1 MSISELICKELK
13 VEGIDFTKPANFVKL
28 LDLLFQFNKHFKLII
43 NRRTKSFLEDTLN
56 IIWEELDEKRYE
68 HPLQIKEL
76 SCMVKNEHWE

>member
-1 MSISELICKELK
+1 MTISELICEELK
-13 VEGIDFTKPANFVKL
+13 VERIDFSKPANFVKL